1 MVLKHSKACGDFFFF
16 ERALK
21 VIQMAHKLLITIQV
35 CEFDLKFDLI
45 YKVIL
50 MRIFFIKNND
60 KAFEMTIIIL

>member
-1 MVLKHSKACGDFFFF
+1 
-16 ERALK
+16 
-21 VIQMAHKLLITIQV
+21 MAHKLLITIQV